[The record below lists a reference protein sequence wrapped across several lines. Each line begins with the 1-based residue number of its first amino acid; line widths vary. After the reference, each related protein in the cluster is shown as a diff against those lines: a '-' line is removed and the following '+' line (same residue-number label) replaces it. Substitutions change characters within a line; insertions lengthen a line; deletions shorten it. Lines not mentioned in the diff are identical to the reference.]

1 MENTI
6 YEYFRKIV
14 HYQRN
19 MQREYLEKFGLY
31 YGQPRVLKTILEN
44 DSITQSELVE
54 KLNVSKES
62 VSTSLKRLSQNHLV
76 NKTRDESDKRI
87 IRLSLSDKGK
97 QITEDSFAG
106 INQLNQELFASLNEE
121 EKKVLTSAFK
131 KIVESIEGGNQ

>member
-19 MQREYLEKFGLY
+19 MQREYLEKFGLS

-54 KLNVSKES
+54 KLNVTKES
-62 VSTSLKRLSQNHLV
+62 VSISLKRLSQNHLV

-87 IRLSLSDKGK
+87 IRLSLSEKGK

-106 INQLNQELFASLNEE
+106 INQLNQELFASLDEE

>member
-106 INQLNQELFASLNEE
+106 INQLNQELFASLDEE

>member
-54 KLNVSKES
+54 KLNVTKES
-62 VSTSLKRLSQNHLV
+62 VSISLKRLSQNHLV

-87 IRLSLSDKGK
+87 IRLSLSEKGK

-106 INQLNQELFASLNEE
+106 INQLNQELFASLDEE

>member
-87 IRLSLSDKGK
+87 IRLSLSEKGK

-106 INQLNQELFASLNEE
+106 INQLNQELFASLDEE

>member
-87 IRLSLSDKGK
+87 IRLSLSEKGK

>member
-54 KLNVSKES
+54 KLNVS
-62 VSTSLKRLSQNHLV
+62 RNW
-76 NKTRDESDKRI
+76 
-87 IRLSLSDKGK
+87 
-97 QITEDSFAG
+97 
-106 INQLNQELFASLNEE
+106 
-121 EKKVLTSAFK
+121 
-131 KIVESIEGGNQ
+131 

>member
-1 MENTI
+1 
-6 YEYFRKIV
+6 
-14 HYQRN
+14 
-19 MQREYLEKFGLY
+19 
-31 YGQPRVLKTILEN
+31 
-44 DSITQSELVE
+44 
-54 KLNVSKES
+54 
-62 VSTSLKRLSQNHLV
+62 V

-106 INQLNQELFASLNEE
+106 INQLNQELFASLDEE